1 MVQPEEI
8 YNEFEIK
15 NNYILNIQVCKV
27 VTFLVFITKMHCNF
41 SAQSTCSQAAR
52 QIYGYLQSCT
62 KSTARTTFF
71 IYLLECKKCHIQ
83 YVGKGATDLNLKLN
97 NHHKDVYKADAI
109 LAPRYFGMKDDI
121 FNRDTSFIINE
132 QTRKNPSR
140 RETKKKLL
148 KQREKFWVMKLE
160 TLKPKRL
167 NQEQIK

>member
-1 MVQPEEI
+1 MYQV
-8 YNEFEIK
+8 NCK
-15 NNYILNIQVCKV
+15 ND
-27 VTFLVFITKMHCNF
+27 
-41 SAQSTCSQAAR
+41 
-52 QIYGYLQSCT
+52 
-62 KSTARTTFF
+62 FF

-109 LAPRYFGMKDDI
+109 LAPRYFGMKDHI

-160 TLKPKRL
+160 TLNLNDSIKNKSNKEAKRMFFHFTL
-167 NQEQIK
+167 PSAFFSTFLPIKDCNIERFSWIINPS